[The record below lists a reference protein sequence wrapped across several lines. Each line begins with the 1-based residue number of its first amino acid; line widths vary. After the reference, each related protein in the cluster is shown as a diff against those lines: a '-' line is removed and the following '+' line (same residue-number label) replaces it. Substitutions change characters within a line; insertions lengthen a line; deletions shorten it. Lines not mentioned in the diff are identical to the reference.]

1 MLRLHGV
8 YRSRA
13 ARNIWLLEEIG
24 VPYEHVPVVQRY
36 RLTDEQAQVHPHT
49 QTDAFKALSPAAAV
63 PVLEDGDLVL
73 SESMA
78 INLHLARAYGGD
90 LGPRDARELALME
103 QWSFY
108 ALSEV
113 EPLTLEVL
121 YADQTTEAGRAQV
134 AAGAEK
140 LRRPLAVVDGALKA
154 TGWLVGGRLTVADI
168 NMAEVVRY
176 AMPAPGLIAGF
187 PAVAA
192 WIGKLHARPAF
203 QRMWQAREA
212 EAL

>member
-24 VPYEHVPVVQRY
+24 LPFDHVPVIQRY
-36 RLTDEQAQVHPHT
+36 RLDDDKAAGRLHT
-49 QTDAFKALSPAAAV
+49 QTDAFKALSPAAAI

-90 LGPRDARELALME
+90 LGPRDERELALME
-103 QWSFY
+103 QWSFH
-108 ALSEV
+108 AIAGV
-113 EPLTLEVL
+113 EPLTLDVL
-121 YADQTTEAGRAQV
+121 YADQATEAGRAQV

-140 LRRPLAVVDGALKA
+140 LRRPLAVVNEGLAG
-154 TGWLVGGRLTVADI
+154 TGWLVGGRFTVADI

-176 AMPAPGLIAGF
+176 AMPAPGLIAEF
-187 PAVAA
+187 PEVED
-192 WIGKLHARPAF
+192 WITRLHRRPAF
-203 QRMWQAREA
+203 ARMWAAREA
-212 EAL
+212 EPS